1 MKVIKKYF
9 KVVMCFMAFALC
21 SFLMVFAPTMTA
33 LSVEAAITDYAR
45 TINSVHMPKQVD
57 VENDGKLI
65 IPFLKGSFSA
75 DGSYAI
81 KVVDPAGHAHT
92 CKVTSAGEF
101 VEEQQVKQDGNGF
114 FAKTETGIQVVA
126 LTNGNYQIVY
136 VVTEGTGD
144 DAKEFYS
151 NIYNVNVKNVSY
163 ELDFTKADGS
173 INLIKPEVAP
183 SEETIDRIEIPVPT
197 AKIVGSDKAGT
208 AIDPEKEISVS
219 YNGTTV
225 KLSETGELTD
235 FVKVNVGT
243 TADPEYKY
251 YIQPSKAGIYKIQY
265 TYKRGV
271 NRPTKTITI
280 KVSENFEEPNE
291 FKVSTAPSFD
301 KFELGQTG
309 ITLPKL
315 TAKNEYQN
323 DVAYNVKSIK
333 IVKESD
339 STISQELTNNNYKFD
354 MTLKAFNL
362 TDATDTY
369 DKLKGNYVITYTLV
383 DAYGNETD
391 YTKRIEGVTVS
402 SKPTIKMVYDY
413 EADGTM
419 KEGNFVT
426 SAETINADT
435 QLQNKYGYD
444 EIILPAAYAE
454 DNVSKSNEL
463 IVVRY
468 LRNVNTSTIYYVDNL
483 KYNSSTGELEEVKAG
498 DVGYN
503 YAAVVDAEDY
513 VGDADGLAKAQAEAA
528 KIGHINQAVKF
539 KFSSDDDKAKTN
551 DGTYQLEY
559 RVIAK
564 NIKKRESTLTVS
576 GSTKYTFTV
585 IGYSLAPT
593 EDMAPT
599 VEITNIVNNIYVD
612 RNEELTVNFTATDDD
627 DTRLKNAVYYYYGN
641 KSAANI
647 AKDIKDRIN
656 KHNDNTMHVLDK
668 DALLEDLAKDDNTLS
683 PAYVGYTG
691 ITKAELNEAG
701 TGYVVKFDTTGDNKA
716 AEKAVIVAISYNDYN
731 NISVDTRT
739 VNFKKTGEE
748 DKVAPVVSEA
758 ILGTGCSFE
767 WDDVN
772 DNYKL
777 KETAVI
783 GDTVVLPEL
792 VYTDAGDDTL
802 LTNISYYIDSPLNTN
817 TGLSYLSPYAK
828 KYPGKKIVGGK
839 IDIAQGGNY
848 VVVYSATDDAGNT
861 TVTYFTFEVERNS
874 KPIFSVNP
882 VGNDITISGNTV
894 TAEVGSTI
902 SFDTILRDG
911 DSKNI
916 INGTVTVDID
926 DNGLDYSASGDR
938 DMSYIF
944 NSVGTYT
951 LTFSADDAVDKVVYV
966 NITAKKLE
974 WLDEFSL
981 PEYADTNSDIYLPDI
996 AASDNAVVKVTV
1008 TPPNGSKLEKPVEKV
1023 SIEIDQQGK
1032 KASYWYFKTNDAKGN
1047 YTIKYTATTADAT
1060 LEKTFTIKVGDN
1072 VPPTIKFE
1080 HKAELEK
1087 DIVYDGSNQIQIKFD
1102 VKKTGAVEDRY
1113 FKIKAT
1119 SNGETIYSYD
1129 LGMKI
1134 TDITDGSSNATTM
1147 YWSDLKYE
1155 IVGDSS
1161 LKQDTEDENLYL
1173 ISGTGT
1179 YTIKLSIKDANGNET
1194 VESIVFKVVDK
1205 SEVEEKNDTVVGI
1218 VLIVISLVVLAG
1230 VILFFM
1236 LTGKK
1241 GGSKKGKK
1249 VVKQAKAKAEKLENK
1264 KEEKVEAEKVEE
1276 VVEETPATEEVAEA
1290 ESTEENTE
1298 AKEGEIEE

>member
-57 VENDGKLI
+57 VENDGSLI
-65 IPFLKGSFSA
+65 IPFLNGSFSA
-75 DGSYAI
+75 DDSYAI
-81 KVVDPAGHAHT
+81 KVVDPAGHTHT
-92 CKVTSAGEF
+92 CKVTDSGEF
-101 VEEQQVKQDGNGF
+101 VEESQVKQNGNGY
-114 FAKTETGIQVVA
+114 FAKTSTGIQVVA

-136 VVTEGTGD
+136 VVTEDG
-144 DAKEFYS
+144 KEFYS

-163 ELDFTKADGS
+163 ELDFTNADGS
-173 INLIKPEVAP
+173 INLIKSEVAP
-183 SEETIDRIEIPVPT
+183 SVAAADRIEIPVPT
-197 AKIVGSDKAGT
+197 AKIVGSDKVGKSLN
-208 AIDPEKEISVS
+208 PETEILVS
-219 YNGTTV
+219 YNGTNV
-225 KLSETGELTD
+225 KLSTDGVEAATD

-251 YIQPSKAGIYKIQY
+251 YVQPSKAGVYKIQY

-280 KVSENFEEPNE
+280 KVSENFEKPTE
-291 FKVSTAPSFD
+291 FKVTTAPSFD

-315 TAKNEYQN
+315 TAKNEYQD

-333 IVKESD
+333 IEKESD
-339 STISQELTNNNYKFD
+339 STISQELKNNNYKFD
-354 MTLKAFNL
+354 MTLEAFEL
-362 TDATDTY
+362 DAATESY

-383 DAYGNETD
+383 DAYENETT

-413 EADGTM
+413 DATGSM

-426 SAETINADT
+426 SAKTVNADT
-435 QLQNKYGYD
+435 QLRNKYGYD
-444 EIILPAAYAE
+444 QIILPAAYAE
-454 DNVSKSNEL
+454 DNVSRSDEL

-468 LRNVNTSTIYYVDNL
+468 LRNVDTSTIYYVDNL

-498 DVGYN
+498 DTGFN
-503 YAAVVDAEDY
+503 YAPDANIGKINKAV
-513 VGDADGLAKAQAEAA
+513 Q
-528 KIGHINQAVKF
+528 F
-539 KFSSDDDKAKTN
+539 KFSSDEEKAKTY

-564 NIKKRESTLTVS
+564 NITKRETTLTIS

-585 IGYSLAPT
+585 VGYSLAPT

-599 VEITNIVNNIYVD
+599 VEITNLVNNIFVD
-612 RNEELTVNFTATDDD
+612 RSEELTVNFTATDDD
-627 DTRLKNAVYYYYGN
+627 DTRLKNAVYYYYGD
-641 KSAANI
+641 KSAADI
-647 AKDIKDRIN
+647 AKDIKNRIN
-656 KHNDNTMHVLDK
+656 KHNDNSMHVLDK
-668 DALLEDLAKDDNTLS
+668 DALLEDLAKDDDTVS

-701 TGYVVKFDTTGDNKA
+701 TGYVVKFDTTGANKSA
-716 AEKAVIVAISYNDYN
+716 DKAVIVAISYNDYN

-739 VNFKKTGEE
+739 VNFKKTGTE
-748 DKVAPVVSEA
+748 DEIAPVVAS
-758 ILGTGCSFE
+758 INLTDCSFKE
-767 WDDVN
+767 DGT
-772 DNYKL
+772 NYVL
-777 KETAVI
+777 KTEAKI

-802 LTNISYYIDSPLNTN
+802 LTNISYYIDSPLNEN

-839 IDIAQGGNY
+839 IDIAQGGKY
-848 VVVYSATDDAGNT
+848 VVVYTATDDAGNT
-861 TVTYFTFEVERNS
+861 TITYFTFDVERNS
-874 KPIFSVNP
+874 KPILSVNP
-882 VGNDITISGNTV
+882 VGQDITISGNTV

-902 SFDTILRDG
+902 AFDAILRDG

-916 INGTVTVDID
+916 INGTISVDID
-926 DNGLDYSASGDR
+926 DNGLNYSASGDR
-938 DMSYIF
+938 AMSYIF
-944 NSVGTYT
+944 SSVGTYT
-951 LTFSADDAVDKVVYV
+951 LTFSADDAIDKVVYV

-974 WLDEFSL
+974 WLNEFTL
-981 PEYADTNSDIYLPDI
+981 PEYASINSEVYLPDI

-1008 TPPNGSKLEKPVEKV
+1008 TPPNGSKLPEDGEVTKV
-1023 SIEIDQQGK
+1023 SSDGDIVGSFWK
-1032 KASYWYFKTNDAKGN
+1032 FKTNDAKGN
-1047 YTIKYTATTADAT
+1047 YTVKYTATTADAT

-1072 VPPTIKFE
+1072 VPPTIEFE
-1080 HKAELEK
+1080 HKSELQK

-1102 VKKTGAVEDRY
+1102 VKKTGSVDKRY
-1113 FKIKAT
+1113 FKITAT

-1129 LGMKI
+1129 LGLKI
-1134 TDITDGSSNATTM
+1134 KDIIDGSSNYTDLS
-1147 YWSDLKYE
+1147 WSDLKYE

-1161 LKQDTEDENLYL
+1161 ITKDSEDENLYL

-1179 YTIKLSIKDANGNET
+1179 YTIKISIEDTNGNET

-1241 GGSKKGKK
+1241 GGSKKTKK
-1249 VVKQAKAKAEKLENK
+1249 VIKQAKAKAEKIENV
-1264 KEEKVEAEKVEE
+1264 KEEKVEE
-1276 VVEETPATEEVAEA
+1276 VVEETPATEEKSEA
-1290 ESTEENTE
+1290 ESAEENTE